1 MDPLRESVAAYL
13 AAIDRIQP
21 EQSGDPS
28 EVANKVVEALGKGDT
43 SGLDGMIRQFE
54 SAHSRLESLGTPA
67 PCVAHHR
74 ASLASLEEGLVMLR
88 SVKKAVAAA
97 DLSALTA
104 LDTQGN
110 SLRSHAEALAAEEK
124 ELRQRY
130 SLSR

>member
-1 MDPLRESVAAYL
+1 MRESVAAYL

-21 EQSGDPS
+21 EQSGDPT

-43 SGLDGMIRQFE
+43 SGLDNLIRQFE

-88 SVKKAVAAA
+88 SVKKAVAASDA
-97 DLSALTA
+97 SGLTA
-104 LDTQGN
+104 LDVQASG
-110 SLRSHAEALAAEEK
+110 LRSRAGALEAEEK
-124 ELRQRY
+124 SLRQRY
-130 SLSR
+130 SLTR